1 MAFSVTIL
9 GSSSALPTSDRH
21 LTAHLLNVDER
32 FFLIDCGEGTQLQL
46 KKYKA
51 KFSRLDHIFI
61 THLHGDHVFGLPG
74 LISTLN
80 LLGRKNDLHIYA
92 HQHLE
97 KIFHQFLS
105 NFYTTLNFTIVY
117 HPLNLISQNLIY
129 EDNKIEVLSF
139 PLKHRIP
146 TCGFIFRE
154 KQHVR
159 NILKEMI
166 EYYHIPIREIA
177 NIKRGD
183 DFVTEEGMVIPN
195 SRLTHDPE
203 PSKSYAFCSDTAY
216 YEDIIPSIK
225 GVDLLYHE
233 ATFSEADRDRAMET
247 FHSTASDAAKI
258 AQLAEAKKLIIGHFS
273 ARYKD
278 VSLLGDEAKKI
289 FEPTET
295 AEDGMQITL

>member
-9 GSSSALPTSDRH
+9 GSSSALPTTDRH

-51 KFSRLDHIFI
+51 KFSRLNHIFI

-92 HQHLE
+92 HPHLE
-97 KIFHQFLS
+97 KILSQFLS
-105 NFYTTLNFTIVY
+105 FFYNQLNFSLIY
-117 HPLNLISQNLIY
+117 HPLKLSSYDLLFEDDKLEIS
-129 EDNKIEVLSF
+129 SF
-139 PLKHRIP
+139 PLNHRIP
-146 TCGFIFRE
+146 TCGFVFRE
-154 KQHVR
+154 KHRLR
-159 NILKEMI
+159 NIQKEMI
-166 EYYHIPIREIA
+166 DYYKIPIREIA
-177 NIKRGD
+177 NIKNGE
-183 DFVTEEGMVIPN
+183 DFITEDGIVIPN
-195 SRLTHDPE
+195 SKLTHDPE

-216 YEDIIPSIK
+216 HDSIIPYIK
-225 GVDLLYHE
+225 EIDLLYHE
-233 ATFSEADRDRAMET
+233 ATFSDVDRERALET

-258 AQLAEAKKLIIGHFS
+258 AQLANAKKLIIGHFS

-278 VSLLGDEAKKI
+278 VTPLRLEAQKI
-289 FEPTET
+289 FRNTET
-295 AEDGMQITL
+295 AEDGMQIDL

>member
-9 GSSSALPTSDRH
+9 GSSSALPTTNRY

-51 KFSRLDHIFI
+51 KLSRLNHIFI

-80 LLGRKNDLHIYA
+80 LLGRQNDLHIYA
-92 HQHLE
+92 HPHLE
-97 KIFHQFLS
+97 KILNQFLS
-105 NFYTTLNFTIVY
+105 FFYTRYNFSVIY
-117 HPLNLISQNLIY
+117 HPLNLTSY
-129 EDNKIEVLSF
+129 ETILEDDKFEVSSF

-154 KQHVR
+154 KPRLR
-159 NILKEMI
+159 NINKDMI
-166 EYYHIPIREIA
+166 GYYNIPIREIA
-177 NIKRGD
+177 NIKRGE
-183 DFVTEEGMVIPN
+183 DFITEEGIIIPN
-195 SRLTHDPE
+195 AKLTHDPE
-203 PSKSYAFCSDTAY
+203 PSKSYAFCSDTAINH
-216 YEDIIPSIK
+216 DIIPYIK
-225 GVDLLYHE
+225 DVDLLYHE
-233 ATFSEADRDRAMET
+233 STFSDADRERAIET

-258 AQLAEAKKLIIGHFS
+258 AVLSKAKKLIIGHFS

-278 VSLLGDEAKKI
+278 VTVLREEAQKI
-289 FEPTET
+289 FKNTET
-295 AEDGMQITL
+295 AEDGLQITL